1 MRRLRSSYASAPLL
15 AASICAVL
23 AATPAYAEQQA
34 GSALDAPPAAK
45 PAPSSNAMINLVRLL
60 VAQGTITRENGDKL
74 ILEAE
79 REAAEA
85 RLAAA
90 QAPAAAAQ
98 SATGS
103 PAAPP
108 AAQYAVG
115 NLPPPPQ
122 GTIRVPYIPQVVRD
136 QIRDELREEVLKQA
150 SAQGW
155 ASPGKAAPEWVH
167 NLNIYGDMRLRSQ
180 SHFYSKDNSDFVP
193 NFQQIVSGDRNQGP
207 VPLDLINDPIPLL
220 NTRQNQYN
228 LLRYRLRVGV
238 DFKIGSKV
246 KVGFM
251 LGGGNDVSPVGSN
264 VNLAGNF
271 TDRNFMIHKAF
282 IESKPTEWATI
293 TAGRMANPFWTT
305 EALFDND
312 LTFDGFAGEFRLPE
326 NGGMFDSK
334 LVLGAFPLN
343 FGDLNF
349 PNTSNVKSTVPQ
361 RWLFSA
367 QAETDFH
374 LGENIFVRS
383 AVGYHH
389 YINMQGRPSA
399 PCALYLGVTE
409 CSTDGTAATFV
420 QKGNT
425 LSFIRRIVFDPTL
438 PATAVQPQPQLL
450 GLVQPYRILDA
461 MLSVK
466 VPMGENTDITFS
478 GEYLRNLGFDRN
490 NACRYGLA
498 GQPVNN
504 GGSGG
509 NGNIC
514 DPVAANRTPYV
525 GGNQG
530 FDLQIGAGWAHPNRP
545 GQWRAYVGYRYLE
558 TDAVLDAFT
567 NDYWRLGG
575 TNTKGYVIGATVGL
589 YKNVTFG
596 GRWLSANEISGEPL
610 AIDVLQLDLN
620 VEF

>member
-246 KVGFM
+246 KVGVM

-282 IESKPTEWATI
+282 IEAKPTEWATI

>member
-1 MRRLRSSYASAPLL
+1 MRRLRSSLASAPLL
-15 AASICAVL
+15 AVSLCAAL
-23 AATPAYAEQQA
+23 AATPAYADEQA
-34 GSALDAPPAAK
+34 GSPPAAK
-45 PAPSSNAMINLVRLL
+45 PAPSSNAMVNLVRLL
-60 VAQGTITRENGDKL
+60 VAQGTITRENGEKL
-74 ILEAE
+74 IQEAE

-90 QAPAAAAQ
+90 APAAAPA
-98 SATGS
+98 SAGN
-103 PAAPP
+103 PAAV
-108 AAQYAVG
+108 AGGQYAVG

-136 QIRDELREEVLKQA
+136 QIRDELRDEVLKQA
-150 SAQGW
+150 KAQGW
-155 ASPGKAAPEWVH
+155 SSPGKAAPDWVH
-167 NLNIYGDMRLRSQ
+167 NFNIYGDMRIRSQ

-193 NFQQIVSGDRNQGP
+193 NFQQIVSGINGQDP

-238 DFKIGSKV
+238 DFNIGDRV

-251 LGGGNDVSPVGSN
+251 LGGGNDVSPVSSN

-282 IESKPTEWATI
+282 IQARPTDWATI
-293 TAGRMANPFWTT
+293 TAGRIGNPFWSS

-312 LTFDGFAGEFRLPE
+312 LSFDGFAGDFRWSSP
-326 NGGMFDSK
+326 NGLLDGK

-343 FGDLNF
+343 FGALNF
-349 PNTSNVKSTVPQ
+349 PNTSNVKSGVPQ

-374 LGENIFVRS
+374 LGGDIFVRS
-383 AVGYHH
+383 AVSYHH
-389 YINMQGRPSA
+389 YINMQGQPSA

-409 CSTDGTAATFV
+409 CSTDGTAAGFV

-450 GLVQPYRILDA
+450 GLVQPYHILDG
-461 MLSVK
+461 MISVK
-466 VPMGENTDITFS
+466 VPMGENTDVTFT
-478 GEYLRNLGFDRN
+478 GEYMRNLGFKRS

-558 TDAVLDAFT
+558 TDAVVDAFT

-575 TNTKGYVIGATVGL
+575 TNTKGYVVGGTVGL
-589 YKNVTFG
+589 YKNVTIG

-610 AIDVLQLDLN
+610 AIDVLQIDLN

>member
-1 MRRLRSSYASAPLL
+1 M
-15 AASICAVL
+15 AASFCAAL
-23 AATPAYAEQQA
+23 AATPAFAEAQA
-34 GSALDAPPAAK
+34 GSATDAPPVAK
-45 PAPSSNAMINLVRLL
+45 PATSSNAMVNLVRLL
-60 VAQGTITRENGDKL
+60 VAQGTITRENGEKL
-74 ILEAE
+74 IQEAE
-79 REAAEA
+79 REASEA

-90 QAPAAAAQ
+90 APAAAAAAAQ
-98 SATGS
+98 GATGN
-103 PAAPP
+103 PAA
-108 AAQYAVG
+108 ATGGQYAVG
-115 NLPPPPQ
+115 NLPPPQQ

-136 QIRDELREEVLKQA
+136 QIRDELRDEVLKQA
-150 SAQGW
+150 KAQGW
-155 ASPGKAAPEWVH
+155 SSPGKAAPEWVH
-167 NLNIYGDMRLRSQ
+167 NVSIYGDMRIRSQ

-193 NFQQIVSGDRNQGP
+193 NFQQIVSNQ

-238 DFKIGSKV
+238 DFKIGDKV

-251 LGGGNDVSPVGSN
+251 LGGGNDVSPVSSN

-282 IESKPTEWATI
+282 IEAKPTEWAKI
-293 TAGRMANPFWTT
+293 TAGRMGNPFWST

-312 LTFDGFAGEFRLPE
+312 LSFDGFAGEFKLPE
-326 NGGMFDSK
+326 MGGAFDSK

-343 FGDLNF
+343 FGALNF
-349 PNTSNVKSTVPQ
+349 PNTANVKTSVPQ

-374 LGENIFVRS
+374 IGEDILVRS

-409 CSTDGTAATFV
+409 CSTDGTAAGFV

-450 GLVQPYRILDA
+450 GLVQPYHILDA

-466 VPMGENTDITFS
+466 VPVGENTDITFT
-478 GEYLRNLGFDRN
+478 GEYLRNLGFNRS

-514 DPVAANRTPYV
+514 DPVEANRTPYV

-545 GQWRAYVGYRYLE
+545 GQWRAYLGYRYLE
-558 TDAVLDAFT
+558 TDAVVDAFT

-575 TNTKGYVIGATVGL
+575 TNMKGYVVGATVGL

-596 GRWLSANEISGEPL
+596 GRWLSANEVSGEPL
-610 AIDVLQLDLN
+610 ALDVLQLDLN